1 MPSEKIQEILN
12 ELNNI
17 MNVEKKYIE
26 LVATVEYLLN
36 LIEPSKREKF
46 REALN
51 DAESVE
57 DVYELIK
64 AIKLQLG
71 IQGAK
76 KYVLKIEEG

>member
-1 MPSEKIQEILN
+1 MPSEKLTELLN
-12 ELNNI
+12 ELETL
-17 MNVEKKYIE
+17 MNKEKKYIE
-26 LVATVEYLLN
+26 LITTVEYLLN
-36 LIEPSKREKF
+36 LIEPSKRDKF

-51 DAESVE
+51 DAETIE

-76 KYVLKIEEG
+76 KYILTIE